1 MTLHVTEY
9 KKNVKIVQ
17 CSICMAAM
25 PCKFFSAQLAHALK
39 LLVGADRTHRRWH
52 MAGFSSPLLAKFP
65 DCMQMQSGFL
75 LSLRQQPPSASL
87 ANA

>member
-1 MTLHVTEY
+1 
-9 KKNVKIVQ
+9 
-17 CSICMAAM
+17 MAAM
-25 PCKFFSAQLAHALK
+25 LCKFFSAQLAHALK

-75 LSLRQQPPSASL
+75 LSLRQQPAKSAAPAWRTPKLVKISGIHF
-87 ANA
+87 